1 MASSGA
7 VVEFTAYE
15 KMPEDTNCWGS
26 RELGAMKKWVAM
38 EKIHGANL
46 SFTVGCEGG

>member
-26 RELGAMKKWVAM
+26 RELGAVKKWVAT

-46 SFTVGCEGG
+46 SFTVVCEGG